1 LDGGF
6 GEPARSHLAQA
17 IAALPGAEDFL
28 AAAAH
33 PADGLVVGGET
44 KEGLSRVLS
53 PHSRS
58 NDARDPALG
67 ADRHPEMVPA
77 IPAVGEYLTGIV
89 G

>member
-1 LDGGF
+1 M
-6 GEPARSHLAQA
+6 RWTSCR
-17 IAALPGAEDFL
+17 
-28 AAAAH
+28 
-33 PADGLVVGGET
+33 GET
-44 KEGLSRVLS
+44 GEGLLRVLS
-53 PHSRS
+53 PHPRS